1 MRFLFVIPLFCGMA
15 AAQVQIATTS
25 VPVATQYQ
33 SYNTALTATGGT
45 LPYTW
50 SVPTSSAPSLPEGMS
65 LNAST
70 GVVSANE
77 VYGQGGYSVTVQVT
91 DSAKP
96 VANTATA
103 MIDFGVMSDGSFGGC
118 QMFPADSIFN
128 QRVDALPVD
137 NDPSHQIP
145 PASLASKIH
154 PDFGHGFYPVPG
166 GIPVLRVPSN
176 APTTSVVL
184 SAGGQMEQ
192 AGTYYWPFPAYPNA
206 VIEGTNN
213 GPDGDDHHTLILQSS
228 VPNVTG
234 PQTGP
239 CTLYETYQDTAVSTM
254 FNAGTGA
261 WTEGAGVHYVLNS
274 DALAASEAT
283 LDNGAQD
290 SPGIPMAP
298 LLISYAEVPLGVHHP
313 LRITMPSPTDWFV
326 WPATGCCTGSGPPQG
341 LLYRLKASV
350 NWQATCPASVYP
362 QAATVLQALQ
372 QYGAYMSDHGSAGF
386 IQGVPDVRWDDLDLA
401 CIKQFTLSSLEVVD
415 NSVLEVS
422 PISGQTKPYIVTRTL
437 LNATANVE
445 YRAQLAA
452 TGGAPASWRWSVP
465 SGLLPAGLSLDSTT
479 GVISGTPAPASA
491 RTSTFGVVVTDT
503 AAGNVSQ
510 TQTLTLTVAARS
522 KRPAPG
528 PPAGPRRP
536 IADR

>member
-1 MRFLFVIPLFCGMA
+1 MRFLFVIPLFCGIA
-15 AAQVQIATTS
+15 AAQLQITTTS

-33 SYNTALTATGGT
+33 NYSTVLTATGGT

-50 SVPTSSAPSLPEGMS
+50 SVLTASGVSLPEGMI
-65 LNAST
+65 LNPST
-70 GVVSANE
+70 GAVSAAE
-77 VYGQGGYSVTVQVT
+77 VYGQGGYTVTVQVA

-96 VANTATA
+96 ANTATA
-103 MIDFGVMSDGSFGGC
+103 AIDFGVMSQGSFGGC
-118 QMFPADSIFN
+118 QMFPPDSIYH
-128 QRVDALPVD
+128 QRVDGLPVD
-137 NDPSHQIP
+137 TDPTHQIP
-145 PASLASKIH
+145 AAYLGSKIH

-176 APTTSVVL
+176 APYTNVVL
-184 SAGGQMEQ
+184 SGSGQMDQ
-192 AGTYYWPFPAYPNA
+192 AGTYYWPFPPYPNA
-206 VIEGTNN
+206 VIEGTSY

-254 FNAGTGA
+254 FNASTNT

-274 DALAASEAT
+274 NTLAASEAT

-290 SPGIPMAP
+290 SPGIPLAP

-313 LRITMPSPTDWFV
+313 LRITFPSPTNGFV
-326 WPATGCCTGSGPPQG
+326 WPATGCCSGSGPPQG

-350 NWQATCPASVYP
+350 KWEAVCPPSVYP

-401 CIKQFTLSSLEVVD
+401 CMKEYTVNSLEVVD
-415 NSVLEVS
+415 NSVLQVADTN
-422 PISGQTKPYIVTRTL
+422 GQTRPYIASRTL
-437 LNATANVE
+437 PGATANVE

-452 TGGAPASWRWSVP
+452 TGGDPATWKWSLS
-465 SGLLPAGLSLDSTT
+465 SGKLPAGLSLDSTT
-479 GVISGTPAPASA
+479 GLISGTPALSSGG
-491 RTSTFGVVVTDT
+491 TSTFGVVLTDT
-503 AAGNVSQ
+503 ATGNASQ
-510 TQTLTLTVAARS
+510 PQPLTLTVAVRV
-522 KRPAPG
+522 K
-528 PPAGPRRP
+528 RP
-536 IADR
+536 IAGR